1 MLGLDDCRAISKVR
15 DSESLFAEIVMYAVI
30 QTGGKQY
37 RVEPGKTV
45 VVEKLAGEAGAA
57 VVFDNVL
64 LVSSGD
70 GGSVTIGKPIVAGA
84 KVKGEIVEQG
94 RGEKLVVFK
103 FRRRKNYVR
112 RNGHRQ
118 DYTAVKIAA
127 IEA

>member
-1 MLGLDDCRAISKVR
+1 
-15 DSESLFAEIVMYAVI
+15 
-30 QTGGKQY
+30 
-37 RVEPGKTV
+37 
-45 VVEKLAGEAGAA
+45 
-57 VVFDNVL
+57 
-64 LVSSGD
+64 
-70 GGSVTIGKPIVAGA
+70 VTIGKPTVAGA
-84 KVKGEIVEQG
+84 KVTGEIVEQG

>member
-1 MLGLDDCRAISKVR
+1 
-15 DSESLFAEIVMYAVI
+15 MYAVI

-37 RVEPGKTV
+37 RVEPGQTV
-45 VVEKLAGEAGAA
+45 KVEKLAGDKGAA
-57 VVFDNVL
+57 VTFDQVL

-70 GGSVTIGKPIVAGA
+70 GANVNIGKPMVAGA
-84 KVKGEIVEQG
+84 KVTGQIVEQG

-118 DYTAVKIAA
+118 DYTAVKIAE
-127 IEA
+127 IKS

>member
-1 MLGLDDCRAISKVR
+1 
-15 DSESLFAEIVMYAVI
+15 MYAVI

-37 RVEPGKTV
+37 RVEPGSTV
-45 VVEKLAGEAGAA
+45 VVEKLAGDKGAQ
-57 VVFDNVL
+57 VVFDQVL

-70 GGSVTIGKPIVAGA
+70 GASVTIGKPTVANA
-84 KVKGEIVEQG
+84 KVTGEIVEQG
-94 RGEKLVVFK
+94 RGDKLVVFK

-127 IEA
+127 INA

>member
-1 MLGLDDCRAISKVR
+1 
-15 DSESLFAEIVMYAVI
+15 MYAVI

-45 VVEKLAGEAGAA
+45 VVEKLAGEAGAQ
-57 VVFDNVL
+57 VVFDQVL

-70 GGSVTIGKPIVAGA
+70 GATVTVGKPTVAGA
-84 KVKGEIVEQG
+84 KVTGEIVEQT

-118 DYTAVKIAA
+118 DVTVVKVAEIKA
-127 IEA
+127 

>member
-1 MLGLDDCRAISKVR
+1 
-15 DSESLFAEIVMYAVI
+15 MYAVI

-37 RVEPGKTV
+37 RAEPGQTI
-45 VVEKLAGEAGAA
+45 VVEKLAGEKGAQ
-57 VVFDNVL
+57 VVFDQVL

-70 GGSVTIGKPIVAGA
+70 GGNVTIGKPIVVNA
-84 KVKGEIVEQG
+84 KVTGEIVEQG

-127 IEA
+127 INA

>member
-1 MLGLDDCRAISKVR
+1 
-15 DSESLFAEIVMYAVI
+15 MYAVI

-45 VVEKLAGEAGAA
+45 LVEKLEGDAGAK
-57 VVFDNVL
+57 VMFDQVL

-70 GGSVTIGKPIVAGA
+70 GATVTVGKPTVAGA
-84 KVKGEIVEQG
+84 SVTGEIVEQT

-103 FRRRKNYVR
+103 FRLRKNYVR

-118 DYTAVKIAA
+118 DLTAVKIAA

>member
-1 MLGLDDCRAISKVR
+1 
-15 DSESLFAEIVMYAVI
+15 MYAVI

-45 VVEKLAGEAGAA
+45 VVEKLDGDKGAQ
-57 VVFDNVL
+57 VTFDQVL

-70 GGSVTIGKPIVAGA
+70 GGSVTIGQPIVANA
-84 KVKGEIVEQG
+84 KVTGEIVEQG
-94 RGEKLVVFK
+94 RGPKLVVFK

-112 RNGHRQ
+112 KNGHRQ

-127 IEA
+127 INA

>member
-1 MLGLDDCRAISKVR
+1 
-15 DSESLFAEIVMYAVI
+15 MYAVI

-45 VVEKLAGEAGAA
+45 VVEKLAGDKGTD
-57 VVFDNVL
+57 VVFDQVL

-70 GGSVTIGKPIVAGA
+70 GANVNIGTPVVAGA
-84 KVKGEIVEQG
+84 TVTGQIVEQG
-94 RGEKLVVFK
+94 RGPKLVVFK

-127 IEA
+127 ISG

>member
-1 MLGLDDCRAISKVR
+1 
-15 DSESLFAEIVMYAVI
+15 MYAVI

-45 VVEKLAGEAGAA
+45 VVEKLAGEAGAQ
-57 VVFDNVL
+57 VVFDQVL

-70 GGSVTIGKPIVAGA
+70 GGSVTVGKPTVAGA
-84 KVKGEIVEQG
+84 KVTGEIVEQT
-94 RGEKLVVFK
+94 RGDKLVVFK

-118 DYTAVKIAA
+118 DLTVVKVAA
-127 IEA
+127 INT

>member
-1 MLGLDDCRAISKVR
+1 
-15 DSESLFAEIVMYAVI
+15 MYAVI

-45 VVEKLAGEAGAA
+45 VVEKLAGEAGAK
-57 VVFDNVL
+57 VVFDQVL

-70 GGSVTIGKPIVAGA
+70 GGSVSVGAPLVAGA
-84 KVKGEIVEQG
+84 KVTGEIVEQT
-94 RGEKLVVFK
+94 RGDKLVVFK

-118 DYTAVKIAA
+118 DVTVVKVNEINA
-127 IEA
+127 

>member
-1 MLGLDDCRAISKVR
+1 
-15 DSESLFAEIVMYAVI
+15 MYAVI

-45 VVEKLAGEAGAA
+45 QVEKLEGDAGAKIT
-57 VVFDNVL
+57 FNEVL

-70 GGSVTIGKPIVAGA
+70 GGSVTVGKPLVAGA
-84 KVKGEIVEQG
+84 SVTGEIVEQT
-94 RGEKLVVFK
+94 RGDKLVVFK

-118 DYTAVKIAA
+118 NMTVVKIADIKA
-127 IEA
+127 